1 MQLLRYTHMIR
12 NLVLVFILV
21 QISHTVLAQN
31 KRKKEKAEDPDSSG
45 VVMDMLMPTSLPL
58 LLFDESEKKEK
69 KKKEKKKKKK
79 NIYYGQKTKRVR
91 IKTTFR
97 SQTQFQNFF
106 ITFEK
111 KIIDPYIRDIFW
123 YDKKD
128 NVVRTKDFDP
138 SRGYLLHG
146 PFTKSI
152 DETVVEEG
160 NFYFGTRHGTWLTFD
175 NKNVLLDKLHFYEGW
190 PKDSRVS
197 YYNKTDNQIETLTP
211 MEYDLRE
218 GNFFHFYSDGQIAV
232 SGEYHF
238 GEKVGLWTE
247 YWNDKN
253 KVIRKREIQYQEQ
266 PFTKNFRPF
275 IRAEWDKNGNLVY
288 RKD

>member
-21 QISHTVLAQN
+21 QISHTLLAQN

>member
-1 MQLLRYTHMIR
+1 MHKLRYNHMIR
-12 NLVLVFILV
+12 KLILVLMLV
-21 QISHTVLAQN
+21 QLSQAVQAQK
-31 KRKKEKAEDPDSSG
+31 KRKQEKAEDPDSSG
-45 VVMDMLMPTSLPL
+45 VVSDMLMPTSLPL
-58 LLFDESEKKEK
+58 LFFDETERKEK
-69 KKKEKKKKKK
+69 KKKEKKSNKK

-97 SQTQFQNFF
+97 NQTQFQNFF

-128 NVVRTKDFDP
+128 NVIRNRDFDP

-146 PFTKSI
+146 PYTKSV
-152 DETVVEEG
+152 DETVIEEG
-160 NFYFGTRHGTWLTFD
+160 NYYFGTRHGIWLTFD
-175 NKNVLLDKLHFYEGW
+175 NKSVLQNKLHFFEGW

-197 YYNKTDNQIETLTP
+197 YYSKADNKIETLTP
-211 MEYDLRE
+211 IEYELKE
-218 GNFFHFYSDGQIAV
+218 GNFFHFYEDGQIAV
-232 SGEYHF
+232 SGEYHY
-238 GEKVGLWTE
+238 GERVGLWTE
-247 YWNDKN
+247 YWNNKN

-275 IRAEWDKNGNLVY
+275 IRAEWDKEGNLVY

>member
-1 MQLLRYTHMIR
+1 MQSLRYTHMIR

-31 KRKKEKAEDPDSSG
+31 KHKKEKAEDPDSSG
-45 VVMDMLMPTSLPL
+45 VVKDMLMPTSLPL
-58 LLFDESEKKEK
+58 LLFDESERKEK
-69 KKKEKKKKKK
+69 KKKEKKKNKK

-138 SRGYLLHG
+138 ARGYLLHG

>member
-1 MQLLRYTHMIR
+1 MFRI
-12 NLVLVFILV
+12 LVLFFAFLLLS
-21 QISHTVLAQN
+21 QAAMAQK

-45 VVMDMLMPTSLPL
+45 VVSEILKPTSLPL
-58 LLFDESEKKEK
+58 LLFDESKVKEK
-69 KKKEKKKKKK
+69 KKKDKKKTKK
-79 NIYYGQKTKRVR
+79 NIYFGERTKRIR
-91 IKTTFR
+91 IKSAFR
-97 SQTQFQNFF
+97 NQVQFQNFF
-106 ITFEK
+106 ITSEK

-128 NVVRTKDFDP
+128 KVIRSKDFDP

-146 PFTKSI
+146 PYKKYI

-160 NFYFGTRHGTWLTFD
+160 TYYYGTRHGTWLKFD
-175 NKNVLLDKLHFYEGW
+175 NKSVLMDKLHFSEGW

-197 YYNKTDNQIETLTP
+197 YYDKSTNKIESLTP
-211 MEYDLRE
+211 IEYDLKE
-218 GNFFHFYSDGQIAV
+218 GNYFHFYEDGQIAV
-232 SGEYHF
+232 SGEFHF

-253 KVIRKREIQYQEQ
+253 KLIRKREIQYQND
-266 PFTKNFRPF
+266 PFTKEFRPY
-275 IRAEWDKNGNLVY
+275 IRAEWDKEGNLVY

>member
-1 MQLLRYTHMIR
+1 MLRYIHMIR
-12 NLVLVFILV
+12 RLVLILILV
-21 QISHTVLAQN
+21 QISLSVMAQK
-31 KRKKEKAEDPDSSG
+31 KRKQEKAEDPDSTG
-45 VVMDMLMPTSLPL
+45 VVSDILMPTNLPL
-58 LLFDESEKKEK
+58 LLFDESGKKEK
-69 KKKEKKKKKK
+69 KKKEKKKRKK

-91 IKTTFR
+91 TKTTFR

-106 ITFEK
+106 ITQEK

-123 YDKKD
+123 FDKKD
-128 NVVRTKDFDP
+128 KVIRNKDFDP

-146 PFTKSI
+146 PYVKSI

-160 NFYFGTRHGTWLTFD
+160 NFYFGTRHGTWLSFD

-197 YYNKTDNQIETLTP
+197 YYNKASNQIETLTP
-211 MEYDLRE
+211 VEYDLKE
-218 GNFFHFYSDGQIAV
+218 GNFFHFYENGQIAV

-247 YWNDKN
+247 YWNDNN

-266 PFTKNFRPF
+266 PFSKEFRPF
-275 IRAEWDKNGNLVY
+275 IRAEWDKEGNLVY